1 MNYLTKEDVLD
12 LHTYVATTYGGLMG
26 IASQDRLQT
35 ALSAPKQTMFG
46 ADLYP
51 DLLSKAAALLYILV
65 KSRPF
70 VGANE
75 GTALLVL
82 LRFLTINHM
91 RLRDDIG
98 SSELFWLIKALNHSD
113 MDKDG
118 LENWLRE
125 NSQVQQEEAA

>member
-1 MNYLTKEDVLD
+1 
-12 LHTYVATTYGGLMG
+12 MG

-35 ALSAPKQTMFG
+35 ALGAPRQTMFG

-51 DLLSKAAALLYILV
+51 DVPSKGAALLYMLV

-75 GTALLVL
+75 GTALLTL
-82 LRFLTINHM
+82 LRFLALNGTQ
-91 RLRDDIG
+91 LRKDIG

-125 NSQVQQEEAA
+125 NSEVVEERM